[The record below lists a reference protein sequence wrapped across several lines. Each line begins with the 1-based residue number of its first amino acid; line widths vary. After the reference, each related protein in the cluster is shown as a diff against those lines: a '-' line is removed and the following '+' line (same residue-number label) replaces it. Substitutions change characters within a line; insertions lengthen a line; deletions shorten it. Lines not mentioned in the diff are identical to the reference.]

1 MKVVRDYLTSQELN
15 YIVNAMLEKETAL
28 EREVVKVALVAQLV
42 CEEIGDFDDCND
54 IYNKVVADSKI
65 NFSEIINN
73 YNIID
78 KIYAEETGVNKILKD
93 FVDNINI
100 KLDNAT
106 KNMDLNG
113 AINQLKEIA
122 NSHNEILEVKPTKG
136 DKNGIENIQTSSR
149 NRKKS

>member
-54 IYNKVVADSKI
+54 IYDKVVADSKI

-113 AINQLKEIA
+113 AINQLKEI
-122 NSHNEILEVKPTKG
+122 SEKG
-136 DKNGIENIQTSSR
+136 DVVDGNVKKVQKSR
-149 NRKKS
+149 GNKSVSN